1 MNCPHC
7 SAAIVPA
14 QGACLAC
21 GFSATAIR
29 AYLGSDWVKL
39 ERITDISGRLNLRET
54 RHVEMVLDEFEQR
67 FPQCF
72 MAAYVGVLPD
82 TLTLRDLG
90 FWLINHG
97 AFQTHQ
103 LTRRND
109 FAIVMVVDPGRE
121 QVALTMGYALEHIL
135 TEPVLAKI
143 LNEVRRPLKR
153 SQLALG
159 IERACAQ
166 IDRELRRCGRREKR
180 HVERAPAV
188 VGDASDLGLQS
199 LRPAT
204 QQTER
209 PTERPTTRS
218 GTHPLVPRAH

>member
-7 SAAIVPA
+7 SASIGPG
-14 QGACLAC
+14 QGACLGC

-29 AYLGSDWVKL
+29 AYLGSDWVRL
-39 ERITDISGRLNLRET
+39 ERITDVSGRLNLRET

-109 FAIVMVVDPGRE
+109 FAIVMVVDPRRE
-121 QVALTMGYALEHIL
+121 QVALTVGYALEHLL
-135 TEPVLAKI
+135 TEPVLTKI
-143 LNEVRRPLKR
+143 LSEVRQPLKR
-153 SQLALG
+153 SQIALG

-166 IDRELRRCGRREKR
+166 IDRELRRSARREKR

-199 LRPAT
+199 LRPGTPA
-204 QQTER
+204 ER
-209 PTERPTTRS
+209 PTSRRT